1 MPRISLAGT
10 LIVSALGAVTLTET
24 SVLEMSE
31 TSPDTGRS
39 RLRVTVSAAPAGN
52 AAATIVHSER
62 TDVRLR
68 RVMMQFIRLLW
79 LERVYRFAL
88 AGGGLG
94 SPKSRSG
101 SAAATRGRRFFF
113 FPPARKKYAPPP
125 ATATTIATM
134 AIQPVPEAGFGLA
147 SAAAFFVFFRLV
159 LVVAD
164 PSLSALAR
172 SSSWASRSAA
182 SAFARSSLERL
193 RRSRSATSLP
203 RICSIPESSIACWIL
218 RNSRLKRA
226 HDSPPPR
233 LGMSIAGRST
243 DLYASPSNFL
253 RLASDD

>member
-94 SPKSRSG
+94 SPKSSSG

-125 ATATTIATM
+125 ATRR
-134 AIQPVPEAGFGLA
+134 PLLRWPSSRFPKRVSVLLLGV
-147 SAAAFFVFFRLV
+147 AFLVFFRL
-159 LVVAD
+159 
-164 PSLSALAR
+164 
-172 SSSWASRSAA
+172 
-182 SAFARSSLERL
+182 
-193 RRSRSATSLP
+193 
-203 RICSIPESSIACWIL
+203 
-218 RNSRLKRA
+218 
-226 HDSPPPR
+226 
-233 LGMSIAGRST
+233 
-243 DLYASPSNFL
+243 
-253 RLASDD
+253 